1 MGKIPSK
8 IKLDSEGLPIPYS
21 GQVNK
26 IQLDEEGLPIPIK
39 KKETEDQVPVQTAE
53 PLVKVP
59 KQQPQTQQTQES
71 QKKLPVQPGQPLKS
85 PGGGSSSNPSQSK
98 SLSGTETGNEFELIP
113 DILMFSSPEK
123 GPAYKQGQGFTD
135 QFLLKQKSDGK
146 PISLKPSPQ
155 MKKMYEDTMAA
166 REQGSINRAKEIA
179 GKAYFGNLK
188 ADELKDLYDSPN
200 GQDYA
205 KKIVKTFSPENT
217 LIDEENK
224 NWEEIA
230 KQVNTVTVKNR
241 KEQLSEYQKQLDAK
255 ITSLISG
262 KYAWKNT
269 SGGSTGGGWGS
280 INKTQLSSFNIND
293 ISQYPLYLGIIKQS
307 DGIASDN
314 GSNVGDKNELIYL
327 LNLKSQQLN
336 MGVETAKE
344 IVDIE
349 GKLKNAVARANIRRE
364 YGENIKSDDYAKHD
378 DDDLKNIQTG
388 LTYAKNIMPGKY
400 KAIMSA
406 INEKE
411 TISDVDYRTFA
422 RIGQE
427 INNSVKYESAIDNPD
442 LIGTETDF
450 DYTSFDDKKSI
461 YSNIIGEHLKS
472 KGYNNVREYS
482 SNTIRTAAKELGLTN
497 EAVVNEL
504 AWEEGLLAYDAIP
517 KTGAANAFYRGVMM
531 PIEGIKKTIDIFKS
545 DDPDVYLKSQQFDT
559 GFGQKVPTKDGS
571 GMSNRLTSDQGNIFY
586 DAIEGFGQFI
596 PQVILAKGIG
606 AGLTKTAGAAL
617 PKWASITPQSANIAT
632 NYGGTFISTYLQEYG
647 SAYENALSTTGDGKI
662 AKAMAAINGISAAG
676 FELFLPDS
684 KIADNFKNIIR
695 KDFYPQS
702 LLDVIRK
709 GGDVTQLKKS
719 GRDVIAQVVSAAM
732 KSGSM
737 VGQEVSEEVGT
748 NIANYITEAI
758 FSPKTASD
766 RDMAEEIMET
776 AKATAVSMSI
786 PALLGGAG
794 ARAPQRFTVNAL
806 HSAAIGINSYKP
818 AIDASLSREEIS
830 QDEYNQI
837 MSTLN
842 THRQSLKDA
851 PKMKAGTGK
860 PMSSSEMYEYAYQ
873 DTRIKIFK
881 QQMQETESDVKKEM
895 LNEKISE
902 AQNIQRSLVGAKV
915 ENESIADDSWKNRV
929 ISFDEENKP
938 IRTVEDIEKDLE
950 YDLTEEELADAKA
963 FVNELVDADAIP
975 ASASIDPEL
984 ARQRPLTFLRF
995 IAEQSQGYV
1004 TDENG
1009 NVTKSDIGS
1018 PDMSVFGET
1027 LVNYAN
1033 SIWNFSKQSI
1043 DESIQNYSLPSE
1055 VKESVDPILKRINDA
1070 DYINE
1075 NELDLTADILYD
1087 VLDSVEK
1094 SSMTDQEKM
1103 SATNLIEPL
1112 INKLERYEFR
1122 TTTKTVKVKQG
1133 KTSII
1138 PKQVA
1143 KKEIKPALEQA
1154 AGSRVVYEK
1163 DGKKVNGL
1171 LKIENG
1177 NYVIYDIDGNKAA
1190 SIGDKTMNDVWLSL
1204 PDDDDYVSFDKDGN
1218 VSSVKFITK
1227 EGGSISIQNSD
1238 KALDLAIQIRAEQ
1251 VGSIPD
1257 ELFEL
1262 VYEEFDVEVQEE
1274 VMVNNDN
1281 GVSGNAAT
1289 LTVPSFGDRIA
1300 AGEQMSSPEDLQF
1313 YDNNKDAIEQY
1324 LKDKVASQETDSRT
1338 NGSNVESTDKLYPV
1352 NIGEFEKD
1360 EMLSMI
1366 GIRRDTVEEDPESA
1380 SGIESVD
1387 GALDQLE
1394 NKIQSGNNSFTKG
1407 ELEWLKAEADDLL
1420 EKTQA
1425 AISADGNPEAK
1436 KRLPK
1441 IKKFVSDINKAISE
1455 VDAPAET
1462 QDTADQ
1468 GQPEPGNGQ
1477 NADQVAAEPSQAGQ
1491 GAENGSETA
1500 PGGPA
1505 ANTEQPGQ
1513 QDTTTPPEQGGATAP
1528 SGLNADLI
1536 GISHA
1541 ATDAVAR
1548 EFNLPEYEKDDPQSI
1563 QEWDDEADKL
1573 LASGYDVNKL
1583 LNRYRAGKM
1592 PSAVEQRIMLRYIAH
1607 LKIISSNDP
1616 TNENLAALLE
1626 AKKISD
1632 ITGGREVAR
1641 SLRARSG
1648 LREVDKMTYAD
1659 WLVDEMEDMGVDEL
1673 LEVEKVEI
1681 KEEYDALMKAH
1692 DALKAHSIKLQQ
1704 ENAKLKAEKFTS
1716 EEKKKKRAEKRE
1728 ANKKGLAEQ
1737 RKVIIDDIKKKW
1749 NDAGKGTLYAVPIPF
1764 APQISAIAPD
1774 VIKLARNFIQ
1784 DGIETLPELVD
1795 KIHSVF
1801 SGDDKLIIEK
1811 KDIID
1816 ILAGV
1821 YNKER
1826 PSKSEV
1832 SAKLRDLRIEAELI
1846 KRYEDL
1852 TNGIVRPKNK
1862 KEQLEQRREIKE
1874 LKDKIKNHDLT
1885 KIEDAKSNLKTQIK
1899 KLEDQLLKDDFKKV
1913 EKEKI
1918 ELDEEGKRLQKEYV
1932 ELKKKRDI
1940 RRLKN
1945 QFEKRSGRQKA
1956 VDKIISVLNV
1966 PRSLMASM
1974 DFSAPLNQG
1983 IIATLGY
1990 PGKAK
1995 EAFSAMFK
2003 AAFDSDYFD
2012 QYFIELEEDPLY
2024 EIMKKVKLGIADPQ
2038 SPFLVAREEAYMSGY
2053 AEQIPFIGT
2062 KLVKGSERAY
2072 VMYLNKLRVD
2082 LFKQFISRFV
2092 EEGKTYDNSKKL
2104 YEQTARYVNNITGR
2118 GNLGKLEQL
2127 APVLNTFLFSPR
2139 MMYARIQ
2146 MLNPFYYVSL
2156 PKELRRQYR
2165 KDMALYLSQ
2174 QALILNLFALYGKYV
2189 QDPDDE
2195 DERIT
2200 VEWDP
2205 RSSDFGKVKQ
2215 GNTRWNFS
2223 GGFQPYL
2230 RFYSQVLSGER
2241 KTTTFGQIQDLDG
2254 EGPFGENRLTIT
2266 GSFIRGKLA
2275 PVPAA
2280 LLDIGF
2286 GRNAIGE
2293 EVDPFSL
2300 RGAADIAYD
2309 RLVPLFI
2316 QTMVEGVKERGPEA
2330 FLSIA
2335 PAALFGVGT
2344 GVYGERMRELKT
2356 DFTFKGKKVHLNED
2370 QFSDYEKTAKIYMRE
2385 YVEKVKNVEE
2395 YKSLS
2400 PDDKVKANRIAMDAA
2415 VKKAQTLM
2423 SKKYPEQFRI
2433 TDTDKKEK
2441 KDNEDFNKAI
2451 KKAIED

>member
-135 QFLLKQKSDGK
+135 QFLLRQKSDGK

-336 MGVETAKE
+336 RGVETAKE

-364 YGENIKSDDYAKHD
+364 SGENIKSDDYAKYD

-427 INNSVKYESAIDNPD
+427 INNSVKYELAIDNPD

-482 SNTIRTAAKELGLTN
+482 SDTIRTAAKELGLTN

-559 GFGQKVPTKDGS
+559 GFGQMVPTKDGS

-606 AGLTKTAGAAL
+606 AGLTKTAGAVL

-695 KDFYPQS
+695 KGFYPQS

-818 AIDASLSREEIS
+818 AIDASLFKEEIS

-915 ENESIADDSWKNRV
+915 ENEAIADDSWKNRV

-1033 SIWNFSKQSI
+1033 SIWNFSGAKSYKVRDIIGNDGEYKGKKGKFITDGKAVVFAVDNSNREYEIGNI
-1043 DESIQNYSLPSE
+1043 DEIGENDISEYGIKYNDKAKQTVVDVSEGGNILVRGTEYVNNYSN
-1055 VKESVDPILKRINDA
+1055 PISAINK
-1070 DYINE
+1070 NE
-1075 NELDLTADILYD
+1075 NGDVISVTLD
-1087 VLDSVEK
+1087 
-1094 SSMTDQEKM
+1094 
-1103 SATNLIEPL
+1103 
-1112 INKLERYEFR
+1112 
-1122 TTTKTVKVKQG
+1122 TV
-1133 KTSII
+1133 
-1138 PKQVA
+1138 
-1143 KKEIKPALEQA
+1143 
-1154 AGSRVVYEK
+1154 
-1163 DGKKVNGL
+1163 DGKKRTFRGDTASDIAYQIT
-1171 LKIENG
+1171 LKQISSNNETAAEFEQFINT
-1177 NYVIYDIDGNKAA
+1177 DEAKQEIDNA
-1190 SIGDKTMNDVWLSL
+1190 
-1204 PDDDDYVSFDKDGN
+1204 
-1218 VSSVKFITK
+1218 
-1227 EGGSISIQNSD
+1227 
-1238 KALDLAIQIRAEQ
+1238 
-1251 VGSIPD
+1251 
-1257 ELFEL
+1257 
-1262 VYEEFDVEVQEE
+1262 
-1274 VMVNNDN
+1274 
-1281 GVSGNAAT
+1281 GVSEPAQETANAADVK
-1289 LTVPSFGDRIA
+1289 VPEGQANEQQIAGFGDRIA

-1338 NGSNVESTDKLYPV
+1338 NGANVGSTDKLYPV

-1462 QDTADQ
+1462 QDTDDQ

-1505 ANTEQPGQ
+1505 ANPEQPGQ
-1513 QDTTTPPEQGGATAP
+1513 QDTPTPPEQGGATAP

-1592 PSAVEQRIMLRYIAH
+1592 PSDVEQRIMLRYIAH
-1607 LKIISSNDP
+1607 LKNISSNDP
-1616 TNENLAALLE
+1616 SNENLAALLE

-1704 ENAKLKAEKFTS
+1704 ENAKLKAEKFIS

-1832 SAKLRDLRIEAELI
+1832 SAKLRDLRIEADLI

-1899 KLEDQLLKDDFKKV
+1899 KLENQLLKDDFKKV

-2156 PKELRRQYR
+2156 PKELRRQYK

-2316 QTMVEGVKERGPEA
+2316 QTMVEGIKERGPEA